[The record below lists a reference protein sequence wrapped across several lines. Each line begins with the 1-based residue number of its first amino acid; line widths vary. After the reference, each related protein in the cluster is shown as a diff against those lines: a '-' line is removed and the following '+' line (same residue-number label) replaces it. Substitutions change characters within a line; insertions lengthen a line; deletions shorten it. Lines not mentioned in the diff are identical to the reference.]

1 MFCDGC
7 GTQIQDEQR
16 FCPTCGKPVG
26 IAVVP
31 YQTNRVASH
40 RQLLGILWVVY
51 SFLVFLGAGIL
62 FVLANT
68 LFGSWR
74 PVMTGA
80 QPVYFP
86 SFLQPLLSF
95 VSVALLCKAILGII
109 AGVGLLQR
117 QHWARMIAIVAA
129 FFALLSIP
137 FGTALGIYTLV
148 VLMSQNAEQEY
159 AKIAPAA

>member
-7 GTQIQDEQR
+7 GTQLQEQQR
-16 FCPTCGKPVG
+16 FCPSCGKPVG

-31 YQTNRVASH
+31 YQSNRVASN

-51 SFLVFLGAGIL
+51 SFVVFMGAGVL

-68 LFGSWR
+68 LFNNVR
-74 PVMTGA
+74 PMVTGT

-86 SFLQPLLSF
+86 GFLQPLLSF
-95 VSVALLCKAILGII
+95 VSVVLICKALLGVI

-129 FFALLSIP
+129 FFALLSVP

>member
-16 FCPTCGKPVG
+16 FCPSCGKPVG

-31 YQTNRVASH
+31 YQSNRVASN

-51 SFLVFLGAGIL
+51 SFFVFTGAGVL

-68 LFGSWR
+68 LFGNFR
-74 PVMTGA
+74 PMMTGS
-80 QPVYFP
+80 QPINFP
-86 SFLQPLLSF
+86 AFLQPLLSF
-95 VSVALLCKAILGII
+95 ISVMLLCKAILAVV

-159 AKIAPAA
+159 SKIAPAA

>member
-7 GTQIQDEQR
+7 GTQIQDAQR
-16 FCPTCGKPVG
+16 FCPSCGKPVG
-26 IAVVP
+26 ISVVP
-31 YQTNRVASH
+31 HQPNRVASN

-51 SFLVFLGAGIL
+51 SFFEFIGGGVL
-62 FVLANT
+62 FIVANT
-68 LFGSWR
+68 VLSNIR
-74 PVMTGA
+74 PVVIGRP
-80 QPVYFP
+80 QDSIP

-95 VSVALLCKAILGII
+95 VALLLLAKAVLCVV

-129 FFALLSIP
+129 FFSLINIP
-137 FGTALGIYTLV
+137 FGTAIAIYTIV
-148 VLMSQNAEQEY
+148 VLMSQNAEQDY

>member
-16 FCPTCGKPVG
+16 FCPSCGKPVG

-31 YQTNRVASH
+31 YQSSRVASN

-51 SFLVFLGAGIL
+51 SFFEFTGAGVL

-68 LFGSWR
+68 LFANFR
-74 PVMTGA
+74 PMVTGT

-95 VSVALLCKAILGII
+95 VSVMLLCKAILAVV

>member
-7 GTQIQDEQR
+7 GTQIQDAQR
-16 FCPTCGKPVG
+16 FCPSCGKPVG

-31 YQTNRVASH
+31 YQANRVASN

-51 SFLVFLGAGIL
+51 SFFGFIGSGVL
-62 FVLANT
+62 FIVANT
-68 LFGSWR
+68 LFSNFR
-74 PVMTGA
+74 PMMTGA
-80 QPVYFP
+80 QPAHFP
-86 SFLQPLLSF
+86 VFLQPLLTF
-95 VSVALLCKAILGII
+95 VSVLLLCKAVLAVV

-137 FGTALGIYTLV
+137 FGTALGIYTIV
-148 VLMSQNAEQEY
+148 VMMSQNAEQEY

>member
-16 FCPTCGKPVG
+16 FCQTCGKPVG

-31 YQTNRVASH
+31 YQSNRVDSH

-51 SFLVFLGAGIL
+51 SFFECIGAGVL
-62 FVLANT
+62 FILANT
-68 LFGSWR
+68 LFGNFR
-74 PVMTGA
+74 PMVNGSP
-80 QPVYFP
+80 QVYFP
-86 SFLQPLLSF
+86 VFLQPLLSF
-95 VSVALLCKAILGII
+95 ISVLLACKAILAVV